1 MKIQIKMNLMMNWS
15 KKVKYLMFRLWLKW
29 IIKSNYLEEDIQNF
43 YLHDKLKFYI
53 QRDKETNLLMYYI
66 DEKIPKTEIIF
77 YGLLYCF

>member
-1 MKIQIKMNLMMNWS
+1 
-15 KKVKYLMFRLWLKW
+15 MFRLWLKW

-53 QRDKETNLLMYYI
+53 QRDKETNLLMSYI